1 MKKNKTLSIYICL
14 IVAVIILLVL
24 NICVGS
30 VKVPLQDAFLS
41 LAGKNKDTSFYDI
54 VMLIRFPRA
63 VGAIVLGGGLSLA
76 GYALQ
81 SFFHNPIAG
90 PYLLGISSG
99 AKLTVALLFVFAANM
114 LPGTAYG
121 AKIICAF
128 LGAFLAMGFVLLC
141 SRKIN
146 NMAMLLVCGIMIG
159 YICSAVTDF
168 VVTFAKEADIVNLHN
183 WTKGS
188 LSGLTWMD
196 VLVLSVIIIISSLA
210 LLSLSKPLSAYAMG
224 ESYARSVGVNIKRF
238 RVCLVVISSL
248 LAATVTAF
256 AGPVSF
262 VGIAVPHIVR
272 GLIKSTKPIIL
283 IPACFIGGGAFCL
296 LCDFVAR
303 ILLSPV
309 ELSISTVTAFFG
321 APVVI
326 YILIQRRKKS

>member
-1 MKKNKTLSIYICL
+1 MKKNRTLSIYIVL
-14 IVAVIILLVL
+14 LMAVILLLFL

-30 VKVPLQDAFLS
+30 VKVPFSEAIMS
-41 LAGKNKDTSFYDI
+41 LVGKNKDTSFYDI

-76 GYALQ
+76 GFALQ

-114 LPGTAYG
+114 VPSAAYG

-141 SRKIN
+141 SKKIN

-196 VLVLSVIIIISSLA
+196 DLVLSVIILIASFGLLA
-210 LLSLSKPLSAYAMG
+210 LSKPLSAYAMG
-224 ESYARSVGVNIKRF
+224 ENYAKSVGVNIKRF
-238 RVCLVVISSL
+238 RVMLVIISSL

-272 GLIKSTKPIIL
+272 GLTKSAKPIVL

-303 ILLSPV
+303 VILSPV

-326 YILIQRRKKS
+326 YILIQRRKRA

>member
-1 MKKNKTLSIYICL
+1 MKKSRITTIYIGL
-14 IVAVIILLVL
+14 ILAVIVLLFL
-24 NICVGS
+24 NICIGS
-30 VKVPLQDAFLS
+30 VKVPLAEALS
-41 LAGKNKDTSFYDI
+41 SLLGKNKETSFYDI
-54 VMLIRFPRA
+54 VMEIRFPRA

-99 AKLTVALLFVFAANM
+99 AKLAVALLFVFAANM
-114 LPGTAYG
+114 MPATAYG

-141 SRKIN
+141 SKKIS

-188 LSGLTWMD
+188 LSGLTWTD
-196 VLVLSVIIIISSLA
+196 DAVLSAIIIIASLG
-210 LLSLSKPLSAYAMG
+210 LIFLSKPLSAYAMG
-224 ESYARSVGVNIKRF
+224 ENYAKSVGVNIRRF
-238 RVCLVVISSL
+238 RVLLVIISSL
-248 LAATVTAF
+248 LSATVTAF

-283 IPACFIGGGAFCL
+283 IPACFLGGGAFCL

-303 ILLSPV
+303 IVLSPV

-321 APVVI
+321 APIVI
-326 YILIQRRKKS
+326 YILIQRRKRV